1 MDLAFGP
8 AAEVDEAKRRLDVVA
23 DDYLPMSEIIAKQ
36 IPAML
41 GAAAA
46 QTARVRA
53 RANQPRS
60 LAYHAG

>member
-1 MDLAFGP
+1 MSGP